1 MSKSAQPQQQSIDL
15 TTLPLPQ
22 LQAVRQQ
29 LDEEITHLT
38 SSFTQLK
45 QAQAKFSACIEALG
59 AITPEHQ
66 GTHGLHSKRSW
77 RLFLADRAILVPLTN
92 SLYVPGKLNNTER
105 VIVDVGTGY
114 YVDKKVDDAKA
125 FYKRKVE
132 FLQGN
137 LDTLQQTIIAKQNN
151 MRVLVEVLQYKMM
164 LARKEAAE
172 QQAAQAGGA
181 AGTVSA

>member
-38 SSFTQLK
+38 SSYTQLK

-59 AITPEHQ
+59 AVTPEHQ
-66 GTHGLHSKRSW
+66 GTHGLTET
-77 RLFLADRAILVPLTN
+77 DRAILVPLTN

-172 QQAAQAGGA
+172 QQAAQASSA

>member
-38 SSFTQLK
+38 SSYTQLK

-59 AITPEHQ
+59 AVTPDHQ
-66 GTHGLHSKRSW
+66 
-77 RLFLADRAILVPLTN
+77 DRAILVPLTN

-114 YVDKKVDDAKA
+114 YVDKKVEDAKA

-172 QQAAQAGGA
+172 QQATQAGSA
-181 AGTVSA
+181 TGTVSA